1 MKNNLMFNLKITKMK
16 KLFSL
21 VSLLVL
27 IGMSVN
33 VMGQSTGTAP
43 FPGAKHLYSVDGGGT
58 STQYVWT
65 VLDNALATSTDGVIS
80 ASGAL
85 PLTSAEVNVTWGA
98 GLTVGDVYYVRV
110 VKTVAGCS
118 NTKMLKVT
126 ITASNF
132 SLALTTSDGCY
143 TNPVTISAPGEVET
157 YTHGSAT
164 VSYTVTP
171 TGLSLTQGYTF
182 TFTPPAPVGYT
193 PVLQSLA
200 SGVTQSSND
209 YTVTTGV
216 AATITYIIT
225 KDADTTNADAAGT
238 AANFAAPASISN
250 GVSSLGVVGLAT
262 GAKSATSNVSRPDLT
277 NITTGA
283 N

>member
-1 MKNNLMFNLKITKMK
+1 MK
-16 KLFSL
+16 KQIYFL
-21 VSLLVL
+21 VSLFAL
-27 IGMSVN
+27 IGFSMN
-33 VMGQSTGTAP
+33 VSAQSKGDTP
-43 FPGAKHLYSVDGGGT
+43 FPGATHLYSVDGGGT
-58 STQYVWT
+58 STQYTWT

-85 PLTSAEVNVTWGA
+85 PLTSAEVKITWGA
-98 GLTVGDVYYVRV
+98 GLTPGAIYYVRV
-110 VKTVAGCS
+110 VKTVGECS

-143 TNPVTISAPGEVET
+143 TSPVSISAPSAVET

-164 VSYTVTP
+164 VAYTVTP
-171 TGLSLTQGYTF
+171 TGLSSVQGYTF

-193 PVLQSLA
+193 PVRQALA
-200 SGVTQSSND
+200 SGVSASGND

-216 AATITYIIT
+216 PATITYIIT
-225 KDADTTNADAAGT
+225 KDAVTTNADASGT
-238 AANFAAPASISN
+238 AANFAATASITN
-250 GVSSLGVVGLAT
+250 GVSLQGVAGLAT
-262 GAKSATSNVSRPDLT
+262 GAKSATSNVSRPALT
-277 NITTGA
+277 NILTGD

>member
-1 MKNNLMFNLKITKMK
+1 MFNLKITKMK
-16 KLFSL
+16 NLITSFC
-21 VSLLVL
+21 LLVL
-27 IGMSVN
+27 IGISAN
-33 VMGQSTGTAP
+33 VMAQSTGTAP

-65 VLDNALATSTDGVIS
+65 VLDNNLATSTDGVIS

-85 PLTSAEVNVTWGA
+85 PLTSAEVNVTWGT
-98 GLTVGDVYYVRV
+98 GLTVGAIYYVSV
-110 VKTVAGCS
+110 VKTVSGCS

-132 SLALTTSDGCY
+132 SLALTTTDGCY
-143 TNPVTISAPGEVET
+143 TNPVVLSNPGALET
-157 YTHGSAT
+157 YTHGAAT
-164 VSYTVTP
+164 VVYTVTP
-171 TGLSLTQGYTF
+171 TGLSLSQGYTF

-193 PVLQSLA
+193 PVLQGLA
-200 SGVTQSSND
+200 SGVTQTSNN

-225 KDADTTNADAAGT
+225 KNAATTNADAPGT
-238 AANFAAPASISN
+238 AANFAAPATISN
-250 GVSSLGVVGLAT
+250 GVSSLGVAGLGT
-262 GAKSATSNVSRPDLT
+262 GAKSATSNISRPALS